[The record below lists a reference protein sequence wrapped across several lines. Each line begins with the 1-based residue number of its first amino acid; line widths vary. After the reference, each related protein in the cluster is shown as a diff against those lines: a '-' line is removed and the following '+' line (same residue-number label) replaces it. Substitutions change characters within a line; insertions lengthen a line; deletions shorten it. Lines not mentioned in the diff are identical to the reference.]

1 MNWSQTT
8 FIWRQRQQK
17 HTNTLFDMRWQFSVF
32 FLYLLSPLK
41 KVSHINWNIRANVC
55 VIYNTTATKA
65 ISTGTGLREEKKF
78 FSMSVKNVCGEN
90 YKFRVHTT
98 NKWQQTHRTK
108 AHRNNCG
115 NKFLYEYH
123 ENGSPW
129 HTLMLFLSQN
139 RQEKKKW
146 RQENCNHPLHLTH
159 TCIPFSVHT

>member
-8 FIWRQRQQK
+8 FIWRQQQQQ
-17 HTNTLFDMRWQFSVF
+17 HTNTLNLVLWHAVTILCVFS
-32 FLYLLSPLK
+32 YLLSPLK
-41 KVSHINWNIRANVC
+41 KGKSYTLKYTCKCLCNLQHYSHQSHIHRN
-55 VIYNTTATKA
+55 
-65 ISTGTGLREEKKF
+65 GTEGKKF

-129 HTLMLFLSQN
+129 HTLMLFLSRN
-139 RQEKKKW
+139 RQKKKMKS
-146 RQENCNHPLHLTH
+146 RKLQSSPSLNSYVYP
-159 TCIPFSVHT
+159 V